1 MAISRAV
8 FADALYGTAKIIG
21 PDVMLA
27 PVVYGKDKFTKLRW
41 RIREGIQDKHELPM
55 YMRKGKITKPYKPG
69 MNKENIGSFE
79 MRELKVYLSA
89 AFSDIN
95 IQEFNSVK
103 VGENDLLGTNKE
115 PKVIPFAEEILWGM
129 AKSFAESQ
137 IDDCVFGKYDPS
149 GESAHPNFDGLQT
162 LYDIEIKRGTIS
174 EKNLNLIKTGEIS
187 APADANDTTAFDTLF
202 NFYQKLH
209 PGLKGAKE
217 LMIATT
223 VEAHTNIISAYA
235 NKYKIVL
242 TRQDL
247 EAGMVFIGMPN
258 VRLVSDDIF
267 GKGDKLFAY
276 VPDMVDVGVDSVS
289 DDEFI
294 DVTQEPSDKN
304 IFHLQMQARMGM
316 RINSVSPKLIAFS
329 DGEWTE
335 SVSPIGDYNNATVVA
350 YSNEET
356 LGTVAVSPQKDSYAI
371 GEEVTITATPTATG
385 QFSKWGNGVT
395 TNPLKITVEGAPIAI
410 EAIFTVKPT
419 E

>member
-27 PVVYGKDKFTKLRW
+27 PVVYGKEKFTKLKW

-55 YMRKGKITKPYKPG
+55 YLRKGKITKPYKQG

-103 VGENDLLGTNKE
+103 VGENDLIGTNKE
-115 PKVIPFAEEILWGM
+115 PKVVPFAKEILWGM

-137 IDDCVFGKYDPS
+137 IDDCVFGEYDAS
-149 GESAHPNFDGLQT
+149 GESDHPNFDGLNT
-162 LYDIEIKRGTIS
+162 LLSREIARGTIS
-174 EKNLNLIKTGEIS
+174 EKNLNLIKSGNIIS
-187 APADANDTTAFDTLF
+187 PEGADDTTAFDTLF

-209 PGLKGAKE
+209 PGLKGASE
-217 LMIATT
+217 LMVATS
-223 VEAHTNIISAYA
+223 VQAHADIMAAYA
-235 NKYKIVL
+235 NKYKVVL

-247 EAGMVFIGMPN
+247 EQGMLFIGMPN
-258 VRLVSDDIF
+258 LHLVSDDIF
-267 GKGDKLFAY
+267 GTGDRLFAY
-276 VPDMVDVGVDSVS
+276 VPELVEVGVDSVS

-316 RINSVSPKLIAFS
+316 RINSVSPKLMAVS
-329 DGEWTE
+329 DGTWEE
-335 SVSPIGDYNNATVVA
+335 STSPIGDYYSSTVMA
-350 YSNEET
+350 YSNDEA
-356 LGTVAVSPQKDSYAI
+356 LGTVTVAPEKDYYAI
-371 GEEVTITATPTATG
+371 GEKVIITATATETG
-385 QFSKWGNGVT
+385 QFSKWGNGST
-395 TNPLKITVEGAPIAI
+395 TNPLEITIEGVPIAI
-410 EAIFTVKPT
+410 EGVFTAKA
-419 E
+419 